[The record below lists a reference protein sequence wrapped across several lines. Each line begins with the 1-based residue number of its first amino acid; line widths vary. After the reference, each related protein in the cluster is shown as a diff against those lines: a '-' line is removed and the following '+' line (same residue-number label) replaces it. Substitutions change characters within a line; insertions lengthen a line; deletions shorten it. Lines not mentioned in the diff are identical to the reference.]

1 MLRTTSTV
9 DVVIVGAGPAGL
21 AAARHLTGAG
31 VSVTVLEAAE
41 RIGGRSV
48 TDLLDGFRLDWCGRP
63 LAVSAAELRRTPGL
77 TDLTLRPFAPGLT
90 VHNGQRTHR
99 IGAPRSTRGALA
111 AARALSRADRRIAP
125 HPDRRALGR
134 PDRRTTGRT
143 AGRTDRRTADR
154 SDRTAPDRTTSTSA
168 TSAASAAFAPSPA
181 TAPPDRPIHD
191 ALASRPAFPLRAH
204 DAFLRPLLAAL
215 LCDPRLRGSSRGAAA
230 ALRAY
235 AEGRLWLPAGG
246 AAAVP
251 ELLAAGLPPGTV
263 RTSVRVTSVSTTG
276 VSTAE
281 HGAIPCRAVL
291 VATGARDAAELLP
304 GLRVPAFH
312 PVTVLHHTSAA
323 TSGGRGGGPARDRT
337 LILPTDGPVGFSYLA
352 GAIDPSRTPPGRPL
366 ITTTVLGAAAALP
379 LSVLDKTVRPQLA
392 RLHGVRAEDCQLLTG
407 HHDPYAVPAM
417 PPPHDPERPV
427 RVLSGLYVCGDHR
440 DTSTLQGALN
450 SGRRAARAVLQD
462 FGLPALTTEPPD
474 DTLPTAA

>member
-1 MLRTTSTV
+1 MPRIASTV

-41 RIGGRSV
+41 QIGGRSV
-48 TDLLDGFRLDWCGRP
+48 TDRLDGYRLDRCGRP
-63 LAVSAAELRRTPGL
+63 LTLSVSELRRTPGL
-77 TDLTLRPFAPGLT
+77 GDLTLRLFAPGLS
-90 VHNGQRTHR
+90 VHNGQRAHR
-99 IGAPRSTRGALA
+99 IGAPRSTRGALS
-111 AARALSRADRRIAP
+111 AARALSRADRWPSP
-125 HPDRRALGR
+125 HTDH
-134 PDRRTTGRT
+134 
-143 AGRTDRRTADR
+143 RTDR
-154 SDRTAPDRTTSTSA
+154 TSPTL
-168 TSAASAAFAPSPA
+168 TP
-181 TAPPDRPIHD
+181 PPDRPIRD
-191 ALASRPAFPLRAH
+191 SLASRPAFPPRAH

-215 LCDPRLRGSSRGAAA
+215 LCDPQLRGSSRGAAA

-235 AEGRLWLPAGG
+235 AEGRLCLPAGG
-246 AAAVP
+246 ACAVP

-281 HGAIPCRAVL
+281 HGRIPCRAVL

-312 PVTVLHHTSAA
+312 PVAVLHHTGGAA
-323 TSGGRGGGPARDRT
+323 PAGRAAAARDAA
-337 LILPTDGPVGFSYLA
+337 LILPTDGPVGYTYLA
-352 GAIDPSRTPPGRPL
+352 GAIDPSRTPPGRSL
-366 ITTTVLGAAAALP
+366 ITTTVLGAASALP
-379 LSVLDKTVRPQLA
+379 LSVLDKTVRPQLE
-392 RLHGVRAEDCQLLTG
+392 RIHGGRTDDWQLLTA

-417 PPPHDPERPV
+417 PAPYDPERTV

-440 DTSTLQGALN
+440 DTGTLQGALN

-462 FGLPALTTEPPD
+462 FGLPALGTEP
-474 DTLPTAA
+474 DTVRAAA